1 MSNSTDSPSP
11 EAGNVKF
18 RASLRRSLIQTLI
31 FLTLIPLM
39 AMGVAAYL
47 RSSSLLRQ
55 QAVTQMQTLISG
67 QLKDTVLLFKTKT
80 IRLERLTNRSDLT
93 SVVEQALHSNRQS
106 TTFNAIRGE
115 LLNQY
120 FALIANEENPTFN
133 QLLVVRPNGNI
144 LVSSQSQWEGQSIAG
159 TPLYRKLQAREP
171 VTATIYDLQPLYPG
185 QLTAYTIQPY
195 FSKNG
200 SYLGALIGIT
210 EPQNMALL
218 LKPLVNLSP
227 SSEAYFVTS
236 NGVLIGTDPYTG
248 DLVVIKSSEEQT
260 SAISS
265 AFAEMMKPNAAAA
278 PASLVFPRVDGS
290 RVIAQAEWLPNLEA
304 GMVLQRPETVV
315 LGEINSLIPF
325 TAIIILAALLGMAV
339 VIGLAINRL
348 INPVISLTDITRQ
361 FADGDLTKR
370 AAVTSRDEIGL
381 LSHSFNQMADELTS
395 VYRSLEQKVEERTRQ
410 IRTAAEV
417 AQGITAAS
425 NLEDLLRTTTRLIVE
440 RFGYYHSGIFM
451 LDRTGRTAII
461 RAAYGP
467 AANVMLERG
476 HRLEVGSNSIVGW
489 VTANNKPRVASDV
502 GEDPVHFKNT
512 LLPSTRAEVG
522 IPISSGDLVFGALD
536 VQSTESN
543 AFDSEAIIV
552 LQTLANQIAAAM
564 QNAGQMESTQV
575 NFQELE
581 RLYRSSRQIA
591 QSLSIPE
598 AMSVVST
605 ALRDSPYITA
615 TFTALPSSL
624 RLDTLNDPQNQ
635 ADQSNA
641 PRKIIISPAEAVQHI
656 AAGTIYD
663 LSSSQCSLRLRPHP
677 QSPGMPVRCLSA
689 PDACRGADRPAHD
702 RFTKRDPE
710 PHRTPTVR
718 QPCRSNFDHH

>member
-1 MSNSTDSPSP
+1 
-11 EAGNVKF
+11 
-18 RASLRRSLIQTLI
+18 
-31 FLTLIPLM
+31 
-39 AMGVAAYL
+39 
-47 RSSSLLRQ
+47 
-55 QAVTQMQTLISG
+55 
-67 QLKDTVLLFKTKT
+67 
-80 IRLERLTNRSDLT
+80 
-93 SVVEQALHSNRQS
+93 
-106 TTFNAIRGE
+106 
-115 LLNQY
+115 
-120 FALIANEENPTFN
+120 
-133 QLLVVRPNGNI
+133 
-144 LVSSQSQWEGQSIAG
+144 
-159 TPLYRKLQAREP
+159 
-171 VTATIYDLQPLYPG
+171 
-185 QLTAYTIQPY
+185 
-195 FSKNG
+195 
-200 SYLGALIGIT
+200 
-210 EPQNMALL
+210 
-218 LKPLVNLSP
+218 
-227 SSEAYFVTS
+227 
-236 NGVLIGTDPYTG
+236 
-248 DLVVIKSSEEQT
+248 
-260 SAISS
+260 
-265 AFAEMMKPNAAAA
+265 
-278 PASLVFPRVDGS
+278 
-290 RVIAQAEWLPNLEA
+290 
-304 GMVLQRPETVV
+304 
-315 LGEINSLIPF
+315 IPF
-325 TAIIILAALLGMAV
+325 TAIIILAALLGMAI

-348 INPVISLTDITRQ
+348 IDPVISLTDITRQ
-361 FADGDLTKR
+361 FADGDLTQR
-370 AAVTSRDEIGL
+370 AAVASRDEIGL

-461 RAAYGP
+461 RAAFGP

-564 QNAGQMESTQV
+564 QNAGQVESTQV

-656 AAGTIYD
+656 AAGAIYD
-663 LSSSQCSLRLRPHP
+663 LSSSNVPSAFARIPKALGCQSAAYLPLMHAGDLIGLLMIASRSEILSRTELQPYANLADLTSITIEKILASNETEKRLRELDALASVGQTVSAATESDNLYTSLHRQVQTVIGDYAFTLALYDDVANTIQIPYSYEDGKVSKIDAIP
-677 QSPGMPVRCLSA
+677 LGEGLISILIKSQQPLMLVEDTERRSIAMGAKMVGRPAQSWMGAPMILNGQPIGALIVQDLEHENAFNDDNMRFLSA
-689 PDACRGADRPAHD
+689 LSSQLAGVFYNNRLLEDSRLRALQLETAAEIARDISSSLNLDELLAKAVNYIRE
-702 RFTKRDPE
+702 RFNFYHASIFLLDP
-710 PHRTPTVR
+710 TGDFAV
-718 QPCRSNFDHH
+718 